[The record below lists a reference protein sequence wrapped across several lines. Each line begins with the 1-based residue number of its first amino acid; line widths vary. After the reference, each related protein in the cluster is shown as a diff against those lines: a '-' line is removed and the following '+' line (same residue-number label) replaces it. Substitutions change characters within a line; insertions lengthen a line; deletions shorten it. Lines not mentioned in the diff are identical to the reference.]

1 MTIPKITKKRVSII
15 GGIILCI
22 LSIAY
27 IYNYS
32 NNQNTPPAIINT
44 DPRVNIVEPK
54 DNKLLNLTTTQV
66 NVSDQLLYPQT
77 PDTLSVY
84 SSSTS
89 LNQSQIATKLANYFK
104 LTAYPDRVGE
114 WYNNDFSVSLNSNVI
129 YGFIQYKVDGYN
141 NPSVFKG
148 PNIPTST
155 SALTAANR
163 IIDLLPELG
172 NIKPDVSKVEYYL
185 NDGTHL
191 EPATELN
198 YNSIKIS
205 YYPFIGNIPILYS
218 NETEPTAFIIV
229 SQNNQIFEIYIK
241 AQKIN
246 TEEELRKIQIK
257 SQEEVMSE
265 FKNGQALILDT
276 TGTTTEQV
284 TGLKLPPISIQRFEL
299 QYRFSP
305 KQKTLVPVIL
315 AEGIY
320 QYPNYPEETINMIVF
335 LEKN

>member
-1 MTIPKITKKRVSII
+1 MTIPKITKKN
-15 GGIILCI
+15 
-22 LSIAY
+22 LSITMGLLLSIGSIFY
-27 IYNYS
+27 IYSYVNKPS
-32 NNQNTPPAIINT
+32 TQPNSIDNN
-44 DPRVNIVEPK
+44 PRINIVEPK
-54 DNKLLNLTTTQV
+54 DNKLLNITTTQV
-66 NVSDQLLYPQT
+66 NISDQLLYPQV
-77 PDTLSVY
+77 PESLSVY
-84 SSSTS
+84 SSSS
-89 LNQSQIATKLANYFK
+89 LLNQSQVATKLASYFK
-104 LTAYPDRVGE
+104 LTAYPERVGE
-114 WYNNDFSVSLNSNVI
+114 WYNSDFSISLNSNVV

-155 SALTAANR
+155 SALAAANK
-163 IIDLLPELG
+163 IVDLLPELG
-172 NIKPDVSKVEYYL
+172 NLKPDISKVEYYI

-198 YNSIKIS
+198 YNAIKIS
-205 YYPFIGNIPILYS
+205 YYPYIGNIPILYS

-229 SQNNQIFEIYIK
+229 SQNDQIFEIYIK

-246 TEEELRKIQIK
+246 TEEELRKIQVK
-257 SQEEVMSE
+257 SQEEVVSE
-265 FKNGQALILDT
+265 FKNGQALIIDT